1 MVQFILG
8 EAGTG
13 KTEYIYSLLRQSVKS
28 GRRAILLVPEQ
39 FSFEAEKAVYQRL
52 GAVLALQVEV
62 LSFTRLANLVFRQ
75 CGGLAGRPLD
85 DCARVLLMSLT
96 LGELQDSLTVYTRHA
111 GNPSFV
117 SSMVEMIGE
126 DRKSSCRERV

>member
-75 CGGLAGRPLD
+75 
-85 DCARVLLMSLT
+85 
-96 LGELQDSLTVYTRHA
+96 
-111 GNPSFV
+111 
-117 SSMVEMIGE
+117 
-126 DRKSSCRERV
+126 